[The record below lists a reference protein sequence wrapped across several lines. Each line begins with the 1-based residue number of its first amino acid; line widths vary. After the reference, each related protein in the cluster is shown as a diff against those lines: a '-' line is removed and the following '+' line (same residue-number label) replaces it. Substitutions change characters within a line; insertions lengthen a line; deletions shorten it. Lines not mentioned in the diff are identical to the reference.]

1 MNWQISICHN
11 NQTFTESE
19 IMCAFKR
26 PENGVK
32 QYMQLQCSANSLTR
46 VKLVHVMKEF
56 ADADDT
62 IETLMVTLLLRQ
74 IMIVEIL

>member
-11 NQTFTESE
+11 IQTFTESE

-46 VKLVHVMKEF
+46 VLLMHVMKVF

-62 IETLMVTLLLRQ
+62 IETLMLRK
-74 IMIVEIL
+74 IMIVMLILHW